1 MREAESKRNE
11 RRRVKEAESERDE
24 RRRMGN
30 AESERNEQ
38 RRVRE
43 AESERRCASEG
54 DRKQATA
61 SEEVNGGMD
70 GWRTAFAL

>member
-1 MREAESKRNE
+1 MENGVCVVAAARTREGG
-11 RRRVKEAESERDE
+11 
-24 RRRMGN
+24 GN

-61 SEEVNGGMD
+61 SEGVNGGMD